1 MKKFAA
7 VFVAVLAMASCAW
20 SMSIEDIGKISVK
33 PDGSDFKY
41 WVENSPSLAA
51 LKAYVQDVTNPE
63 SPNFI
68 PVEDRI
74 CVSDLDGT
82 LYGELAPTYMEWYLF
97 FHRIFEDPNYHPTKT
112 EIAFAEE
119 CRKAA
124 RAGKIGT
131 DIDAGEDHAQSRS
144 FEGMTLD
151 EFDAYA
157 ENFLKN
163 TPLDG
168 LTNCTFGE
176 AYYLP
181 MVEVIKYLQANGFTF
196 YVVSAADRQL
206 IRVALR
212 AIPSIN
218 PANVIGTD
226 SKPIAMRQGFLN
238 DGLHFVFESEDVMVR
253 GPYLVTDNKMEKTS
267 EIYREIGKRPVLG
280 LGNSGSDT
288 SMLNYARFN
297 PKYRGFAMGVCCDDN
312 VRDWG
317 NLDTAASFRAT
328 CAKYGWVPISM
339 RDDWRT
345 IYGDGV
351 EKAAT
356 RKFRE

>member
-1 MKKFAA
+1 MKKLLAA
-7 VFVAVLAMASCAW
+7 ICVMLCASCACA
-20 SMSIEDIGKISVK
+20 MSVEDIAKISVNA
-33 PDGSDFKY
+33 DGSNFQY
-41 WVENSPSLAA
+41 WKEDAPSLVA
-51 LKAYVQDVTNPE
+51 LKAYITDITDPE

-68 PVEDRI
+68 PVSDRI

-82 LYGELAPTYMEWYLF
+82 FYGELAPTSMEWYMF
-97 FHRIFEDPNYHPTKT
+97 FHRIYDDPTYTPS
-112 EIAFAEE
+112 ERE
-119 CRKAA
+119 KAYA
-124 RAGKIGT
+124 DVCLAAAKAGKIST
-131 DIDAGEDHAQSRS
+131 EVDAGEDHVQSHS
-144 FEGMTLD
+144 FEGMTID
-151 EFDAYA
+151 DFDAYA

-168 LTNCTFGE
+168 LSNCTFGE

-181 MVEVIKYLQANGFTF
+181 MIEVIRYLQANGFTF

-226 SKPIAMRQGFLN
+226 SKPIAKRQGFL
-238 DGLHFVFESEDVMVR
+238 DGLHFVFESEDVLVR

-267 EIYREIGKRPVLG
+267 AIYKEIGKRPVLG

-297 PKYRGFAMGVCCDDN
+297 PKYKGFAMGVLCDDTE
-312 VRDWG
+312 RDWG
-317 NLDTAASFRAT
+317 NPETAKNFRNT
-328 CAKYGWVPISM
+328 CEKYGWTPVSM
-339 RDDWRT
+339 RDDWKT

-351 EKAAT
+351 EKT
-356 RKFRE
+356 GRKFRQ

>member
-1 MKKFAA
+1 MKKLFA
-7 VFVAVLAMASCAW
+7 VVLAVLALATSAFA
-20 SMSIEDIGKISVK
+20 MSVEDIGKIDVK
-33 PDGSDFKY
+33 ADGSDFQY
-41 WVENSPSLAA
+41 WTDGAESLKA
-51 LKAYVQDVTNPE
+51 LKEYVADVTNPE

-68 PVEDRI
+68 PEADRI
-74 CVSDLDGT
+74 CVADLDGT
-82 LYGELAPTYMEWYLF
+82 LYGEQAPVYMEWYMF
-97 FHRIFEDPNYHPTKT
+97 FKRVYNPNEYTPTPR
-112 EIAFAEE
+112 E
-119 CRKAA
+119 KAYA
-124 RAGKIGT
+124 DVCLAAAKAGKIST
-131 DIDAGEDHAQSRS
+131 EVDAGEDHVQSHT
-144 FEGMTLD
+144 FEGMTID

-168 LTNCTFGE
+168 LTNCTFAE

-212 AIPSIN
+212 AIPTIN

-226 SKPIAMRQGFLN
+226 SKPIAKRQGFL
-238 DGLHFVFESEDVMVR
+238 DGLHFVFESEDVLVR

-267 EIYREIGKRPVLG
+267 AIYKEIGKRPVMG

-297 PKYRGFAMGVCCDDN
+297 PKYRGFAMGVLCDDTE
-312 VRDWG
+312 RDWG
-317 NLDTAASFRAT
+317 KPDTAKSFRET
-328 CAKYGWVPISM
+328 CEKYKWVPISM
-339 RDDWRT
+339 RDDWKT

-351 EKAAT
+351 EKMPE
-356 RKFRE
+356 RQFKK

>member
-1 MKKFAA
+1 MKKLC
-7 VFVAVLAMASCAW
+7 AVLVVVLAAASCA
-20 SMSIEDIGKISVK
+20 SAMSVEEIGKINVK
-33 PDGSDFKY
+33 ADGSDFRY
-41 WVENSPSLAA
+41 WNENAESLKA
-51 LKAYVQDVTNPE
+51 LKAYVKDVTDPA

-68 PVEDRI
+68 PEADRI
-74 CVSDLDGT
+74 CVADLDGT
-82 LYGELAPTYMEWYLF
+82 FYGELAPTYMEWYMF
-97 FHRIFEDPNYHPTKT
+97 FHRIYDDPTYHASEREK
-112 EIAFAEE
+112 AYAEV
-119 CRKAA
+119 CLAA
-124 RAGKIGT
+124 AKAGKIST
-131 DIDAGEDHAQSRS
+131 EVDAGEDHVQSHS
-144 FEGMTLD
+144 FEGMTID
-151 EFDAYA
+151 DFDAYA

-168 LTNCTFGE
+168 LSNCTFAE

-181 MVEVIKYLQANGFTF
+181 MVEVVRYLQANGFTF

-226 SKPIAMRQGFLN
+226 SKPIAKRQGFL
-238 DGLHFVFESEDVMVR
+238 DGLHFVFESEDVLVR

-267 EIYREIGKRPVLG
+267 AIYKEIGKRPVMG

-297 PKYRGFAMGVCCDDN
+297 PKYKGFAMGVLCDDTE
-312 VRDWG
+312 RDWG
-317 NLDTAASFRAT
+317 KPETAQSFRAT
-328 CAKYGWVPISM
+328 CEKYKWTPVSM
-339 RDDWRT
+339 RDDWKT

-351 EKAAT
+351 EKT
-356 RKFRE
+356 ERKFRQ

>member
-1 MKKFAA
+1 MKKVFA
-7 VFVAVLAMASCAW
+7 VIVVVLALASSVCA
-20 SMSIEDIGKISVK
+20 MPVEEIAKISVNA
-33 PDGSDFKY
+33 DGSNFRY
-41 WVENSPSLAA
+41 WNENAESLKA
-51 LKAYVQDVTNPE
+51 LKAYVADVTNPE

-68 PVEDRI
+68 PAADRI

-82 LYGELAPTYMEWYLF
+82 FYGELAPTYMEWYMF
-97 FHRIFEDPNYHPTKT
+97 FHRIYDDPTYHASEREK
-112 EIAFAEE
+112 AYAEV
-119 CRKAA
+119 CLAA
-124 RAGKIGT
+124 AKAGKIST
-131 DIDAGEDHAQSRS
+131 EVDAGEDHVQSHS
-144 FEGMTLD
+144 FEGMTIED
-151 EFDAYA
+151 FDAYA

-168 LTNCTFGE
+168 LTNCTFAE

-181 MVEVIKYLQANGFTF
+181 MVEVIRYLQANGFTF

-226 SKPIAMRQGFLN
+226 SKPIAKRQGFL
-238 DGLHFVFESEDVMVR
+238 DGLHFVFESEDVLVR

-267 EIYREIGKRPVLG
+267 AIYKEIGKRPVMG

-297 PKYRGFAMGVCCDDN
+297 PKYKGFAMGVLCDDT

-317 NLDTAASFRAT
+317 KPSTAESFKGT
-328 CAKYGWVPISM
+328 CDKYGWVAISM
-339 RDDWRT
+339 RDDWKT

-351 EKAAT
+351 EKAAE
-356 RKFRE
+356 RKFRQ

>member
-1 MKKFAA
+1 MKKFLS
-7 VFVAVLAMASCAW
+7 VIVLLVWASCAW
-20 SMSIEDIGKISVK
+20 SMSVEDIAKISVNA
-33 PDGSDFKY
+33 DGSNFQY
-41 WVENSPSLAA
+41 WNENAESLAA
-51 LKAYVQDVTNPE
+51 LKAYVEDVTNPE

-82 LYGELAPTYMEWYLF
+82 FYGELAPTYMEWYMF
-97 FHRIFEDPNYHPTKT
+97 FHRVYDDPTYTPSAR
-112 EIAFAEE
+112 E
-119 CRKAA
+119 KAYA
-124 RAGKIGT
+124 DVCLAAAKAGKIST
-131 DIDAGEDHAQSRS
+131 EVDAGEDHVQSHT
-144 FEGMTLD
+144 FEGMTIED
-151 EFDAYA
+151 FDAYA

-163 TPLDG
+163 TTLDG

-181 MVEVIKYLQANGFTF
+181 MVEVIRYLQANGFTF

-218 PANVIGTD
+218 PSNVIGTD
-226 SKPIAMRQGFLN
+226 SKPIAKRQGFL
-238 DGLHFVFESEDVMVR
+238 DGLHFVFESEDVLVR

-267 EIYREIGKRPVLG
+267 AIYKEIGKRPVMA

-297 PKYRGFAMGVCCDDN
+297 KKYKGFAMGVVCDDTE
-312 VRDWG
+312 RDWCNPETG
-317 NLDTAASFRAT
+317 KSFRAT
-328 CAKYGWVPISM
+328 CEKYGWVAISM
-339 RDDWRT
+339 HDDWKT
-345 IYGDGV
+345 IYGPGV
-351 EKAAT
+351 EKMAE
-356 RKFRE
+356 RQFKK